1 MIDVS
6 PKNHTL
12 RYARAQGRLFASPET
27 LQRVKAGEVPKGDVL
42 QVARAAGISAAKRT
56 AEWIV
61 FCHPIPLDWVEVSL
75 QVETESLLVVA
86 EVKAVW
92 KTGVEMEALTAVN
105 AALLNAYDML
115 KPIDQQL
122 RLGEIEL
129 VEKRGGKSDFAQRP
143 RRAIRAGVLVVSTST
158 AQGKRKDTSG
168 PLIRQF
174 LENQGVDVIHQ
185 TVVPDRLEAIV
196 QQLTEWADR
205 GKLDLIFTSGGTG
218 LGPYD
223 LTPEATRQVVAK
235 EVPGIAEA
243 IRRYGKERTPY
254 AMLSREVAGL
264 RGRCL
269 IINLPGSSKGALE
282 SLHALFPGLLHAFHV
297 LAGGGHESEG

>member
-6 PKNHTL
+6 PKNITL
-12 RYARAQGRLFASPET
+12 RYARAQGRLYASPET
-27 LQRVKAGEVPKGDVL
+27 IQRVKNGQVPKGDVL

-56 AEWIV
+56 AEWLV
-61 FCHPIPLDWVEVSL
+61 FCHPIPLDWVEVS
-75 QVETESLLVVA
+75 VEPEAESLLVQA
-86 EVKAVW
+86 EVKAIW
-92 KTGVEMEALTAVN
+92 RTGVEMEALTAAS

-122 RLGEIEL
+122 RIGEIEL

-143 RRAIRAGVLVVSTST
+143 DRPIRAGVLVVSTST
-158 AQGKRKDTSG
+158 AQGTRTDRSG
-168 PLIRQF
+168 PVVRQF
-174 LENQGVDVIHQ
+174 LEDRGVQVVQ
-185 TVVPDRLEAIV
+185 QAVVPDQTEAIV
-196 QQLTEWADR
+196 QHLEDWADR
-205 GKLDLIFTSGGTG
+205 QKLDLIFTSGGTG

-223 LTPEATRQVVAK
+223 LTPEATRQVIDR

-264 RGRCL
+264 RGQCL

-282 SLHALFPGLLHAFHV
+282 SLQALFPGLLHAFHV
-297 LAGGGHESEG
+297 MAGGGH